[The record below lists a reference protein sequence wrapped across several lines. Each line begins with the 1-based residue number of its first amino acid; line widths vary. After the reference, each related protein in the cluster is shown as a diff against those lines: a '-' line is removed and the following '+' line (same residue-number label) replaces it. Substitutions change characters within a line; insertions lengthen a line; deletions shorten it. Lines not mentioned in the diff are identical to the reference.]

1 MKPQTQSVRAEMK
14 KVENGDSVVPVPDA
28 DADAI
33 ARCIAGDVEAF
44 SALVERYRGAVYSF
58 AYHLTDDAEEAND
71 LAQET
76 FVRAYR
82 ALPRFRMDAKFLPW
96 LLAICAN
103 LCKSWLRGSARRPV
117 LLDDEMMQTGSLRS
131 QDDGQSPTELLAA
144 RARRREVREA
154 IRSLPTPYRLVVI
167 LRHLRDMSYYDIA
180 AALNLPVTTVEHRL
194 RTAREMLRKKLE
206 E

>member
-1 MKPQTQSVRAEMK
+1 MKPQTQSVRAEVKAM
-14 KVENGDSVVPVPDA
+14 SQPASSDA
-28 DADAI
+28 DAAVI
-33 ARCIAGDVEAF
+33 ARYVAGDVEAF
-44 SALVERYRGAVYSF
+44 SVLVDRYRNAVYSF
-58 AYHLTDDAEEAND
+58 AYHLTGDAEEAND
-71 LAQET
+71 LAQEA

-82 ALPRFRMDAKFLPW
+82 ALPRFRADAKFQSW
-96 LLAICAN
+96 LFAICAN
-103 LCKSWLRGSARRPV
+103 LCKSWLRGKSRRPV
-117 LLDDEMMQTGSLRS
+117 LLDDVTQTDSLRHN
-131 QDDGQSPTELLAA
+131 DDPSPTELLAA

-167 LRHLRDMSYYDIA
+167 LRHLRDMSYEDIA

>member
-1 MKPQTQSVRAEMK
+1 MK
-14 KVENGDSVVPVPDA
+14 
-28 DADAI
+28 
-33 ARCIAGDVEAF
+33 
-44 SALVERYRGAVYSF
+44 VYSRA
-58 AYHLTDDAEEAND
+58 AYSLAFHLTGDAEEAND
-71 LAQET
+71 SAQET

-82 ALPRFRMDAKFLPW
+82 ALPRFRTDAKFLPW
-96 LLAICAN
+96 LFAICAN
-103 LCKSWLRGSARRPV
+103 LCKSWLRGSARRPM
-117 LLDDEMMQTGSLRS
+117 LMDDANAQTDSLHYH
-131 QDDGQSPTELLAA
+131 DELSPDELLAA